1 MEKFCRFLNTLMIFV
16 LVAILASAYYQQ
28 FSKHEEPCPLC
39 LLQRLGM
46 IGVATGA
53 FLNLRFGIRPVFYG
67 ISILSALGGGAV
79 SIRQILLHVCPGSP
93 TFGTPVF
100 GLGLYTWAFL
110 AFAASLLGISFLLM
124 MYHPTFKAAKM
135 NLLEKFAA
143 FLLIL
148 ITFSNMITTFLECG
162 FGVCVG

>member
-1 MEKFCRFLNTLMIFV
+1 MEKFCRFLNTLMIFI
-16 LVAILASAYYQQ
+16 LVGILASAYYQQ

-53 FLNLRFGIRPVFYG
+53 FLNLRFGIRPVFHG
-67 ISILSALGGGAV
+67 ISLLAAIGGAAV
-79 SIRQILLHVCPGSP
+79 SIRQILLHICPGSP
-93 TFGTPVF
+93 TFGIPVF

-110 AFAASLLGISFLLM
+110 AFSASILGTSLLLM
-124 MYHPTFKAAKM
+124 LYHPTFKAAKM
-135 NLLEKFAA
+135 SLLEKSAA
-143 FLLIL
+143 LLLIL

-162 FGVCVG
+162 FGVCVE